1 MHLLIDRFDVF
12 YIYCIMQF
20 MSSPDLAQKFRETL
34 GLTYQRVNALQRD
47 EKRCFGVSLSRCVTL
62 ETLLGEGPLQVRDL
76 ASRLGLDASTVT
88 RSVDGLVRDGLV
100 RRTRNQRGD
109 RRRVFVALTARGRGL
124 AQKLLRCADDYSD
137 RILER
142 IPPER
147 REDVLYALG
156 VLVEAVD
163 GLQLSHDP
171 MEESQ

>member
-1 MHLLIDRFDVF
+1 ME
-12 YIYCIMQF
+12 
-20 MSSPDLAQKFRETL
+20 PEDLSQKFRETF

-62 ETLLGEGPLQVRDL
+62 ETLLREGPLQVREL
-76 ASRLGLDASTVT
+76 ARRLGLDASTVT
-88 RSVDGLVRDGLV
+88 RSIDGLVRDELV
-100 RRTRNQRGD
+100 RRTRDERGD
-109 RRRVFVALTARGRGL
+109 RRRVFVTLTARGRGL
-124 AQKLLRCADDYSD
+124 AKKLLRCADEYSD

-163 GLQLSHDP
+163 GLQEDCCE

>member
-1 MHLLIDRFDVF
+1 MKPID
-12 YIYCIMQF
+12 
-20 MSSPDLAQKFRETL
+20 LTQKFRETL

-76 ASRLGLDASTVT
+76 SSRLGLDASTVT
-88 RSVDGLVRDGLV
+88 RSIDGMVRDGLV
-100 RRTRNQRGD
+100 RRTRDQRGD

-142 IPPER
+142 IPAER

-163 GLQLSHDP
+163 NLQVHHDP
-171 MEESQ
+171 MEESR

>member
-1 MHLLIDRFDVF
+1 MT
-12 YIYCIMQF
+12 
-20 MSSPDLAQKFRETL
+20 SADLAQKFRENL

-62 ETLLGEGPLQVRDL
+62 ETLLSEGPLPIREL

-88 RSVDGLVRDGLV
+88 RSIDGTVRDGLV
-100 RRTRNQRGD
+100 RRTRDQRGD
-109 RRRVFVALTARGRGL
+109 RRRVFVTLSARGRGL
-124 AQKLLRCADDYSD
+124 AQKLLRCADEYSD
-137 RILER
+137 RILEQ

-147 REDVLYALG
+147 REEVLYALG

-163 GLQLSHDP
+163 GLQANNNP

>member
-1 MHLLIDRFDVF
+1 MDHR
-12 YIYCIMQF
+12 
-20 MSSPDLAQKFRETL
+20 DLSEKFRATL

-62 ETLLGEGPLQVRDL
+62 ETLLQEGALPVSEL

-88 RSVDGLVRDGLV
+88 RSIDGLVRDDLV
-100 RRTRNQRGD
+100 RRTRDERRD
-109 RRRVFVALTARGRGL
+109 RRKVFIALTPRGRGL
-124 AQKLLRCADDYSD
+124 ARKLLRCADEYSD

-147 REDVLYALG
+147 REDVLRALG

-163 GLQLSHDP
+163 GLQGCNDS
-171 MEESQ
+171 MEEYP

>member
-1 MHLLIDRFDVF
+1 
-12 YIYCIMQF
+12 
-20 MSSPDLAQKFRETL
+20 MSFEDSSQKFRETF
-34 GLTYQRVNALQRD
+34 GLTYQRINALQRD

-62 ETLLGEGPLQVRDL
+62 ETLLREGPLQVREL

-88 RSVDGLVRDGLV
+88 RSIDGLVRDELV
-100 RRTRNQRGD
+100 RRTRDEQGD
-109 RRRVFVALTARGRGL
+109 RRRVFIALTARGRGL
-124 AQKLLRCADDYSD
+124 GKKLLRCADEYSD
-137 RILER
+137 RIFER

-163 GLQLSHDP
+163 GLKENSCE